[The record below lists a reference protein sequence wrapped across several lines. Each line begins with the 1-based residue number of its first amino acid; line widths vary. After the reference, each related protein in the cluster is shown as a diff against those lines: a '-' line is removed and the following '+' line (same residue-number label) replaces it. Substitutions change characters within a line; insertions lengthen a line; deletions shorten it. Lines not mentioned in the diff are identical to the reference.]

1 MRPLL
6 SIDADTIVFIVS
18 LISFFVAVWLPH

>member
-6 SIDADTIVFIVS
+6 PIDADTIVFIVS
-18 LISFFVAVWLPH
+18 LISFCVAVWLPH